1 MNFIAVHAG
10 PKSSSWLWGAKSS
23 GDSSGITCWFPT
35 WLRKGVWPWK
45 SISFG
50 KCRKIGKR
58 RYRTRRRRNRRC
70 RWFRT
75 LLKRFMLVTCMVSGL
90 CGIIP
95 CCKSVSPT
103 ATPGLNSLLRGGG
116 GGSAATKRKRQAKS
130 AQMEMLNRLCG
141 LLGPLL
147 ESGSGTGKPK
157 RPKKKKKPAVP
168 AAATQSNGVVGELLM
183 AVKRSRPILRVWSL
197 NLKLFKKRPRLVQK
211 LAPRLFLRRTPK
223 VQQTN
228 QLRSL
233 LPRPITNWPNTVG
246 TLVK

>member
-183 AVKRSRPILRVWSL
+183 AVEKIKTNPSC
-197 NLKLFKKRPRLVQK
+197 LVSE
-211 LAPRLFLRRTPK
+211 LEAL
-223 VQQTN
+223 
-228 QLRSL
+228 
-233 LPRPITNWPNTVG
+233 
-246 TLVK
+246 

>member
-1 MNFIAVHAG
+1 
-10 PKSSSWLWGAKSS
+10 
-23 GDSSGITCWFPT
+23 
-35 WLRKGVWPWK
+35 
-45 SISFG
+45 
-50 KCRKIGKR
+50 
-58 RYRTRRRRNRRC
+58 
-70 RWFRT
+70 
-75 LLKRFMLVTCMVSGL
+75 MVSGL

-103 ATPGLNSLLRGGG
+103 ATPGLNSLLRGGR

-183 AVKRSRPILRVWSL
+183 AVEKIKTNPSC
-197 NLKLFKKRPRLVQK
+197 LVSE
-211 LAPRLFLRRTPK
+211 LEAL
-223 VQQTN
+223 
-228 QLRSL
+228 
-233 LPRPITNWPNTVG
+233 
-246 TLVK
+246 